1 MMLHYLIPAAV
12 LLDLLLGDPR
22 GWPHPVIL
30 MGKGISLGERWVRRL
45 FQNSLAL
52 KAGGILLVTTVVGLT
67 YLVTWGL
74 VRLAFQGHFYLG
86 LLVETWLLYSALA
99 IKDLHVHARQ
109 VAIPLTTG
117 DLPGAREKVALIV
130 GRDTGELDQ
139 AGVTRA
145 VVETVAENTVDGI
158 ISPLFYAFIGGA
170 PLALAYKAIN
180 TLDSMIGYK
189 NCRYCDLGWAAARL
203 DDVANYLPARL
214 TGLLLVLV
222 APFTPGGIKRTW
234 TVLRRDAGKHPSP
247 NGGIPE
253 AAVAGALGIRLGG
266 LNFYD
271 GEPSYRAEMGEA
283 LRPLE
288 IKHIKQVLLIMYAV
302 TFLACLLGIA
312 LRLLI

>member
-1 MMLHYLIPAAV
+1 M
-12 LLDLLLGDPR
+12 
-22 GWPHPVIL
+22 
-30 MGKGISLGERWVRRL
+30 
-45 FQNSLAL
+45 
-52 KAGGILLVTTVVGLT
+52 
-67 YLVTWGL
+67 
-74 VRLAFQGHFYLG
+74 
-86 LLVETWLLYSALA
+86 
-99 IKDLHVHARQ
+99 
-109 VAIPLTTG
+109 
-117 DLPGAREKVALIV
+117 
-130 GRDTGELDQ
+130 
-139 AGVTRA
+139 
-145 VVETVAENTVDGI
+145 
-158 ISPLFYAFIGGA
+158 FYAFIGGA

-283 LRPLE
+283 LRLLE

>member
-1 MMLHYLIPAAV
+1 MHYLIPAAV